1 MDLTQLS
8 KDDKVKELI
17 NAVKSKNSLRKNF
30 YIGQTGFSDQELED
44 FFDNVYDKIDYLT
57 DSPTFTFTEVVN
69 NKLVQKNVAT
79 LTIQHSTFEDL
90 IDHLLNDKEIEAS
103 LTYFYDIIKVNNGSI
118 NFRFANV
125 FDEQRRIREE
135 RNKKIDEV
143 LEIINKPQ

>member
-17 NAVKSKNSLRKNF
+17 NAVKSKNSLRNNF
-30 YIGQTGFSDQELED
+30 YIGNTGFSDQELKD
-44 FFDNVYDKIDYLT
+44 FFDKVYDKIDYLT

-69 NKLVQKNVAT
+69 NNLVQKNVAT
-79 LTIQHSTFEDL
+79 LTIQHLTLDDL
-90 IDHLLNDKEIEAS
+90 TDHLLNDKEIDAS

-125 FDEQRRIREE
+125 FDEQRRIRHE
-135 RNKKIDEV
+135 RDKKIEIV
-143 LEIINKPQ
+143 LDIINKPR

>member
-17 NAVKSKNSLRKNF
+17 NAVKSKNSLRNNF
-30 YIGQTGFSDQELED
+30 YVGPTGFSDKELKD
-44 FFDNVYDKIDYLT
+44 FFDKVYDKIDYLT

-79 LTIQHSTFEDL
+79 MTIQHQTFEDL
-90 IDHLLNDKEIEAS
+90 IDHLLNDKEIKVS
-103 LTYFYDIIKVNNGSI
+103 ITYFYDIIKVNNGSI

-125 FDEQRRIREE
+125 FDEQRRIIHE
-135 RNKKIDEV
+135 RDRKIEIV
-143 LEIINKPQ
+143 LDIINKPR

>member
-1 MDLTQLS
+1 MDLTKLS

-17 NAVKSKNSLRKNF
+17 NAVKSKNSLRNNF

-44 FFDNVYDKIDYLT
+44 FFDKVYDKIDYLT
-57 DSPTFTFTEVVN
+57 DSPTFTFTEIVN

-79 LTIQHSTFEDL
+79 LTIQHQTFEDL

-103 LTYFYDIIKVNNGSI
+103 MTYFYDIIKVNNGSI

-125 FDEQRRIREE
+125 FDEQRRIRHE
-135 RNKKIDEV
+135 RDRKIEIV
-143 LEIINKPQ
+143 LDIINKPR